1 MDQQIGDKL
10 QELEKEGLAENTIVF
25 YYSDNGGVLPRSKRF
40 LQASG
45 THVPLIIYFPPKW
58 RQLAPAAPGSRM
70 KDPVH
75 FVDFAPT
82 VLSLAGVKIPGYMQ
96 GRAFAGAAKAPPNE
110 VVFCTRDR
118 MDERYDMMRSVMD
131 RNWLYIHNFRPDLPF
146 VQPLDY
152 MFQARGYQSWA
163 KVAAAG
169 KLTAAT
175 SMFWGEK
182 PTEELYE
189 MGADPDNVKNLAGDP
204 AQRETLERLRAALKK
219 HTLEVNDNGF
229 LPEGSGLEGYEAS
242 RVAGAFPIERVFGI
256 ATLASQRDPNNLP
269 KLIAA
274 LEDESEPVRWWAA
287 QGCAMLGGKAASAE
301 APLRLRLLDK
311 SGAVQVAAAEALVHL
326 GKTKDALPTLE
337 RWLRSTDASYFGLQ
351 AANVLDRIGEQAPA
365 GGLAPANT
373 LHGFSSTRLPCLR
386 VELPRWFTRLLRRAA
401 FKPFR

>member
-1 MDQQIGDKL
+1 
-10 QELEKEGLAENTIVF
+10 
-25 YYSDNGGVLPRSKRF
+25 
-40 LQASG
+40 
-45 THVPLIIYFPPKW
+45 
-58 RQLAPAAPGSRM
+58 
-70 KDPVH
+70 
-75 FVDFAPT
+75 
-82 VLSLAGVKIPGYMQ
+82 
-96 GRAFAGAAKAPPNE
+96 
-110 VVFCTRDR
+110 
-118 MDERYDMMRSVMD
+118 
-131 RNWLYIHNFRPDLPF
+131 
-146 VQPLDY
+146 
-152 MFQARGYQSWA
+152 
-163 KVAAAG
+163 
-169 KLTAAT
+169 
-175 SMFWGEK
+175 MFWGEK

-351 AANVLDRIGEQAPA
+351 AANVLDRIGEQARPSLPA
-365 GGLAPANT
+365 LKEALKAAVGSSGRASAGQYLARILEHTIAVLEGRTPA
-373 LHGFSSTRLPCLR
+373 LVYPAPSKGSF
-386 VELPRWFTRLLRRAA
+386 
-401 FKPFR
+401 